1 MSEITYQ
8 IVGSDSKIY
17 GPATAEHVRQWL
29 TEGRVNGRS
38 PVLVSGAPSWT
49 TIGALPE
56 FSATPPPPKP
66 AAPPT
71 PSPTFSPASVV
82 YVTKPNHP
90 LATAGLVCGI
100 LSICFCCGCCFPV
113 DLLGL
118 IFSLIALVQISENPD
133 RYTGRSMAIVGLV
146 LSIVSFLFFLVSLA
160 TNHYNNNQ
168 FHYNIDN
175 FRNF

>member
-1 MSEITYQ
+1 MVFST
-8 IVGSDSKIY
+8 D
-17 GPATAEHVRQWL
+17 R
-29 TEGRVNGRS
+29 
-38 PVLVSGAPSWT
+38 APS
-49 TIGALPE
+49 ALAE
-56 FSATPPPPKP
+56 MDARLRS
-66 AAPPT
+66 
-71 PSPTFSPASVV
+71 
-82 YVTKPNHP
+82 H
-90 LATAGLVCGI
+90 LQAGLVCGI

-133 RYTGRSMAIVGLV
+133 RYAGRSMAIVGLV